1 MNCFKHPTILLLYF
15 TVLFSVNSYAVSIAD
30 VYQQVRFTEQNIFL
44 LKSHYAPDKN
54 IRVPGI
60 QVGKTAMH
68 AYIKGLELLE
78 KIQKYQIQNS
88 LPTLTIPDLPKK
100 RVKSKHLMPIVTL
113 AFNETKK
120 LTDSAKLVTKEIAPL
135 TSSKTSSDLYE
146 KIWQA
151 SYLMDALIEPIKP
164 ADVLRNALMIE
175 EGLKDIAKKRNV
187 EIAFP
192 QLQSFVDKRP
202 VDVTIQLYKLLYK
215 IAKLEIK
222 VKIKPLLVPA
232 FPEGKVLPEDA
243 FDATGNVIAD
253 LTRIAVKLKIA
264 PVKSMNAVVGKVTP
278 TDVYAQVVRLNQ
290 GIEFLLK

>member
-1 MNCFKHPTILLLYF
+1 MNCVRHPTFLLLF
-15 TVLFSVNSYAVSIAD
+15 LSVLFSVNSYAVSISD
-30 VYQQVRFTEQNIFL
+30 VYQQVRLTEQNISL

-78 KIQKYQIQNS
+78 KIQKYQLQNGLS
-88 LPTLTIPDLPKK
+88 ALVMPDLPKK

-120 LTDSAKLVTKEIAPL
+120 LTDSAKLVTKAVAPL
-135 TSSKTSSDLYE
+135 TYSKTSSDLYE

-187 EIAFP
+187 DITFP
-192 QLQSFVDKRP
+192 QLQSFTDKKP

-232 FPEGKVLPEDA
+232 FPEGNVLPEDA

-264 PVKSMNAVVGKVTP
+264 PVRTIDAIAANVTP

-290 GIEFLLK
+290 GIESLL